1 MFLWELLTI
10 FFLILL
16 NGVFAMSELAVV
28 SSRRARLKRLVSRG
42 SRGAAAALRLI
53 DDPSGFLSTVQIG
66 ITVIG
71 IGAGAYGG
79 ATLGE
84 QWGAYLN
91 TFSLFHPYG
100 EALGMGLVIMTITY
114 FSLVLGELVP
124 KRLALHNPE
133 RIAVVVAP
141 PMIVLSKV
149 TAPLV
154 WLMRTSIDAVLRA
167 IRLGTPRET
176 AITEDEVKSLITEG
190 TQSGV
195 FVPQEREM
203 IEGVLRLADRTVRVI
218 MTPRN
223 EVVWLDANADPKL
236 IQRQIAESGF
246 SHFPVCRGDID
257 ELVGIVHA
265 KALLDAALRGEP
277 LAIAKHIHEPMVVP
291 ESTSSLR
298 LLEQFKK
305 SGVHV
310 AIVVDEFGMVEGLV
324 TLTDIMESIIGDLTE
339 RGETPAP
346 ETVRREDGSWLV
358 DGIMPI
364 DEFEDK
370 LGLHGYKSQGKFE
383 TVGGFVLHVLG
394 HFPVTGEHFMYE
406 GTRFEVLDMDG
417 HRVDKVLVQPPTRED
432 EGETLDF

>member
-1 MFLWELLTI
+1 MFLWELFII
-10 FFLILL
+10 FLLILL

-100 EALGMGLVIMTITY
+100 EALGMGLVIMAITY

-124 KRLALHNPE
+124 KRFALHNPE

-154 WLMRTSIDAVLRA
+154 WLLRTSIDAVLRVV
-167 IRLGTPRET
+167 RLGTPRET

-218 MTPRN
+218 MTPRH
-223 EVVWLDANADPKL
+223 EVVWLDVNADSKL

-257 ELVGIVHA
+257 ELVGIVDA

-305 SGVHV
+305 SGVHI

-339 RGETPAP
+339 RGETPAL

-370 LGLHGYKSQGKFE
+370 LGLHGFKSQGKFE

-394 HFPVTGEHFMYE
+394 HFPVAGEHFVHE

-417 HRVDKVLVQPPTRED
+417 HRVDKVLVQPPARED
-432 EGETLDF
+432 EGETLDL

>member
-1 MFLWELLTI
+1 MFLWELFII
-10 FFLILL
+10 FLLIVL
-16 NGVFAMSELAVV
+16 NGVFAMSELAVI
-28 SSRRARLKRLVSRG
+28 SSRRAHLKRMVSRG

-66 ITVIG
+66 ITLIG

-91 TFSLFHPYG
+91 TFPLLYPYG
-100 EALGMGLVIMTITY
+100 EAIGIGLVIMPITY

-133 RIAVVVAP
+133 RIAVVMAP

-149 TAPLV
+149 AAPLV
-154 WLMRTSIDAVLRA
+154 WLLRTSIDTVLRVVQRGA
-167 IRLGTPRET
+167 PRET
-176 AITEDEVKSLITEG
+176 TVTEDEVKSLITEG
-190 TQSGV
+190 TQVGV

-218 MTPRN
+218 MTPRS
-223 EVVWLDANADPKL
+223 EVVWLDVNTDPKL

-257 ELVGIVHA
+257 ELIGIVHA

-277 LAIAKHIHEPMVVP
+277 LSLAKHIHEPMVVP

-305 SGVHV
+305 TGVHI

-324 TLTDIMESIIGDLTE
+324 ALTDIMESIVGELTE
-339 RGETPAP
+339 RGETPAL

-358 DGIMPI
+358 DGMMPI

-370 LGLHGYKSQGKFE
+370 LGLHGLKSRGKFE

-394 HFPVTGEHFMYE
+394 HFPVTGEHFVYE

-417 HRVDKVLVQPPTRED
+417 HRVDKVLVQPPSPED
-432 EGETLDF
+432 EGETLDL